1 MYRYVRMGGIA
12 MMLALAAT
20 TLMGSSVAVAAS
32 AAEIDR
38 DVDVA
43 LKKLYD
49 TVPGSKVLAARARG
63 VSLSSRASSRAGSSL
78 APNMG

>member
-1 MYRYVRMGGIA
+1 

-43 LKKLYD
+43 LRKLYD
-49 TVPGSKVLAARARG
+49 TVPGSKVLAASANSATTS
-63 VSLSSRASSRAGSSL
+63 VT
-78 APNMG
+78 PVCI

>member
-1 MYRYVRMGGIA
+1 MYRYARMGGIA

-49 TVPGSKVLAARARG
+49 TVPGGKVLAARARG
-63 VSLSSRASSRAGSSL
+63 ILVFASSVKGGFIVGAQ
-78 APNMG
+78 